1 MKKSTLCGGLS
12 HIAIT
17 EIIQTMSETQN
28 QSMHWADIMAEKIIR
43 EKGDK
48 ELYTCASGITP
59 SGTVHI
65 GNFREIITVELVVR
79 ALRER
84 GRNVR
89 FIYSWDD
96 YDVFRKVPKNMPE
109 PELLEKYLRKPITLV
124 PDTTGRAENYA
135 RGNEV
140 AVEKVLPTV
149 GVFPEYLYQAERYRT
164 NVYVE
169 EIRKALSMREEI
181 RKILNEYRTEPL
193 PEDWWPVSVF
203 SSFTDKDNTKVIGW
217 DGEYGLTYLDEE
229 LGKEETI
236 DIRTTPNT
244 KLPWRVDWPMRWAYE
259 GVDFEPGGK
268 DHLTEGGSYDTAK
281 SVVKLFG
288 AEAPVTMRYDF
299 VRLKGKGGKI
309 SSSGGEVADLYD
321 VLEIYPPEI
330 VRYLFVGTRPSSEF
344 AISFDLDVLK
354 IYEDYD
360 NTERIYFGLLP
371 VNEKRKEKEKR
382 IYELS
387 QVDGVP
393 SEPGYQI
400 PFRHLCNLLQI
411 HSGNIDA
418 VLDSLDGLTPGQR
431 ERLQVR
437 CRCAWAWITNF
448 APEEFRFSLS
458 DENSEPVSVSDDERK
473 ALRDLASYIEQY
485 LDNLSEKEFSAY
497 IYKACADNGIENAD
511 FFRIVY
517 KVLIGKEKGPKLAG
531 FLKACSK
538 EKLVNIL
545 SRY

>member
-1 MKKSTLCGGLS
+1 MN
-12 HIAIT
+12 
-17 EIIQTMSETQN
+17 EIQN
-28 QSMHWADIMAEKIIR
+28 QSTHWADITADKIIR

-79 ALRER
+79 ALREK
-84 GRNVR
+84 GKNVR

-109 PELLEKYLRKPITLV
+109 PEKLEKFLRFPITLV

-135 RGNEV
+135 RGNEK
-140 AVEKVLPTV
+140 AVEDILPAV
-149 GVFPEYLYQAERYRT
+149 GVHPEYLYQAARYRAG
-164 NVYVE
+164 YYAE
-169 EIRKALSMREEI
+169 DIKHALEHRDEIRS
-181 RKILNEYRTEPL
+181 ILNEYRTEPL
-193 PEDWWPVSVF
+193 PESWWPVAVF
-203 SSFTDKDNTKVIGW
+203 SSFTNKDTTTVLGW
-217 DGEYGLTYLDEE
+217 DGEYGLTYRDDELD
-229 LGKEETI
+229 KTETI
-236 DIRTTPNT
+236 DIRNTPNT
-244 KLPWRVDWPMRWAYE
+244 KLPWRIDWPMRWVKE

-371 VNEKRKEKEKR
+371 VNEKRREKEKR

-387 QVDGVP
+387 QVDDRKIP

-400 PFRHLCNLLQI
+400 PFRHLCNYLQI
-411 HSGNIDA
+411 YGGDKEK
-418 VLDSLDGLTPGQR
+418 VLERLDGITESQK
-431 ERLQVR
+431 ERRRVR
-437 CRCAWAWITNF
+437 LSCAWAGLEKY
-448 APEEFRFSLS
+448 APEEFCFSLS
-458 DENSEPVSVSDDERK
+458 GPDSLYDASKEERS
-473 ALRDLASYIEQY
+473 AIRELAGFVADH
-485 LDNLSEKEFSAY
+485 LDGSTEKEFSEY
-497 IYKACADNGIENAD
+497 IYRTASDNGMENAD
-511 FFRIVY
+511 FFRLIY
-517 KVLIGKEKGPKLAG
+517 MVLIGKEKGPKLAG
-531 FLKACSK
+531 FLKACGS
-538 EKLVNIL
+538 EKVLEIL
-545 SRY
+545 RRY

>member
-1 MKKSTLCGGLS
+1 M
-12 HIAIT
+12 
-17 EIIQTMSETQN
+17 
-28 QSMHWADIMAEKIIR
+28 ADRIIR
-43 EKGDK
+43 EKGEKDM
-48 ELYTCASGITP
+48 YTCASGITP

-84 GRNVR
+84 GKNVR

-109 PELLEKYLRKPITLV
+109 PELLETYLRKPITLV

-149 GVFPEYLYQAERYRT
+149 GVFPEYLYQASRYRS
-164 NVYVE
+164 NLYAE
-169 EIRKALSMREEI
+169 EIRKALSLRDEI
-181 RKILNEYRTEPL
+181 RAILNEYRTEPL

-203 SSFTDKDNTKVIGW
+203 SSFTDRDNTKVIGW
-217 DGEYGLTYLDEE
+217 DGEYGLTYIDEE

-299 VRLKGKGGKI
+299 VQIKGHGGKI
-309 SSSGGEVADLYD
+309 SSSSGDVVDLYD
-321 VLEIYPPEI
+321 VLEVYTPELC
-330 VRYLFVGTRPSSEF
+330 RYLFVSTRPNTEF

-360 NTERIYFGLLP
+360 NCERIYFGLME
-371 VNEKRKEKEKR
+371 VNEKRRQKEKR

-387 QVDGVP
+387 QVTDEIP
-393 SEPGYQI
+393 AEPGYQI

-411 HSGNIDA
+411 HCGDIDA
-418 VLDSLDGLTPGQR
+418 VISSLDGVSESQR
-431 ERLQVR
+431 KRLEVR
-437 CRCAWAWITNF
+437 CRCAWNWITTF
-448 APEEFRFSLS
+448 APEDFRFSL
-458 DENSEPVSVSDDERK
+458 DDGTRPLVGLTDAER
-473 ALRDLASYIEQY
+473 AAIHDLKSYIEQWLY
-485 LDNLSEKEFSAY
+485 SSDEKSFANY
-497 IYKACADNGIENAD
+497 IYKAAEDNGVDKGD
-511 FFRIVY
+511 FFTAVY
-517 KVLIGKEKGPKLAG
+517 KVLIGKERGPKLAG
-531 FLKACSK
+531 FLKACSTLR
-538 EKLVNIL
+538 LVSIL